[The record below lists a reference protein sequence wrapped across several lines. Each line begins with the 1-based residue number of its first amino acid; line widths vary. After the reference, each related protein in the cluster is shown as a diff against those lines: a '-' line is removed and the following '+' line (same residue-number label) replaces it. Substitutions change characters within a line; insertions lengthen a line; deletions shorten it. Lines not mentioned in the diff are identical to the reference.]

1 MEMEEKKKMKVVLR
15 MLLLLLLIL
24 VGIAMAN
31 DEAANNVYSETS
43 TPNPPNSYWEE
54 VRKVVNK
61 AYSYLFP
68 PKIDFRPGKAVED
81 DSGLSVED
89 GNVKEAVT
97 KSFEKT
103 KEMVEDSAKAAAQ
116 TLQKPP
122 PHSEL

>member
-1 MEMEEKKKMKVVLR
+1 MKVVLR

-68 PKIDFRPGKAVED
+68 PKIE
-81 DSGLSVED
+81 
-89 GNVKEAVT
+89 
-97 KSFEKT
+97 
-103 KEMVEDSAKAAAQ
+103 
-116 TLQKPP
+116 
-122 PHSEL
+122 